1 MATLTIE
8 LPETINQQVQ
18 AYGISQ
24 QDLQSLITAFVQNY
38 LSQYQ
43 VQHSGEA
50 PVSPPVTGPPFDP
63 PPLPLEVEEAL
74 VKLDNLSNGDL
85 WDIARTALNQDDLN
99 EIERLTSQ
107 QREAG
112 LTAAANA
119 QLHELLSRYDQAVL
133 KRARAIALLKQRG
146 QDVSSH

>member
-1 MATLTIE
+1 M
-8 LPETINQQVQ
+8 
-18 AYGISQ
+18 
-24 QDLQSLITAFVQNY
+24 
-38 LSQYQ
+38 
-43 VQHSGEA
+43 
-50 PVSPPVTGPPFDP
+50 
-63 PPLPLEVEEAL
+63 
-74 VKLDNLSNGDL
+74 
-85 WDIARTALNQDDLN
+85 NQDDLN

-146 QDVSSH
+146 QDVSPLLQQPVAS